1 VTLRARWVT
10 LRARWVTLRACW
22 VTFTG
27 ESDKARREF
36 LIAMRRMSEQRDTAE
51 AALMDDRLHTA
62 ACVSPCQYRVPKG
75 RYQG

>member
-1 VTLRARWVT
+1 MTLRARWVT

>member
-1 VTLRARWVT
+1 
-10 LRARWVTLRACW
+10 